1 MKKFCFLLFFF
12 LLCIKF
18 EYFDSFFFVLY
29 KYNVCFEYL
38 KKTRVTLFLNFFI
51 GDFVHS
57 YFGDLFHNNIRV
69 LIHNEL
75 SPH

>member
-38 KKTRVTLFLNFFI
+38 KKNK
-51 GDFVHS
+51 S
-57 YFGDLFHNNIRV
+57 YFIFEFFYWGLCSFLLWG
-69 LIHNEL
+69 LI
-75 SPH
+75 S